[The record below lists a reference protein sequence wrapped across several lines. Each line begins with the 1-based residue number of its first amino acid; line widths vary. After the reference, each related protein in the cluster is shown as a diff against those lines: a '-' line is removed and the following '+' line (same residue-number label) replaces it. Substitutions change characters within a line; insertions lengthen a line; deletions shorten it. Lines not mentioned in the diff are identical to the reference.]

1 MKKFKASCAAFTLS
15 VALLSFPYQALA
27 LSPTPQPQPMPAPQN
42 ALPMPGGKEMIAIYG
57 HGNSKCY
64 EYLDFQARGQEA
76 ISRNYQVW
84 VNGFIS
90 AYNTLLSPTGNVAQ
104 GKRSEELMAWL
115 QNYCR
120 RNPEALFQRSTIELL
135 RSLEAG
141 EF

>member
-1 MKKFKASCAAFTLS
+1 MKKFKACCAAFILGT
-15 VALLSFPYQALA
+15 ALLCLPRPAFA
-27 LSPTPQPQPMPAPQN
+27 LSPAPQPQAAPAPQTS
-42 ALPMPGGKEMIAIYG
+42 APMPGGKEMIAIYG

-64 EYLDFQARGQEA
+64 EYLDFQARGQET